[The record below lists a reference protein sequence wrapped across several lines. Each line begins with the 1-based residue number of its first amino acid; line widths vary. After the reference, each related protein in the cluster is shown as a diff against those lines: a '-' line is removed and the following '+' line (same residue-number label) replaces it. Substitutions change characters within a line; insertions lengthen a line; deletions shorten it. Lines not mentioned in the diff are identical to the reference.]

1 MPLIHANILAGR
13 SHEQKA
19 AFARAVTD
27 AAVAHLG
34 VPVAAVRVIFHEIAP
49 TDWFTAGEP
58 KAPPPGAS

>member
-13 SHEQKA
+13 SHAQKA

-34 VPVAAVRVIFHEIAP
+34 VPVTAVRVIFHEIEPA
-49 TDWFTAGEP
+49 DWFTAGEP
-58 KAPPPGAS
+58 KPPPPGAG